1 MGSRDRAKQRKR
13 ESREVDAWHDHLERG
28 KKGMG
33 REESTRGQEP
43 RETERQTERQR
54 NRERQRQTERD
65 RETERRV

>member
-43 RETERQTERQR
+43 RETERQRETETD
-54 NRERQRQTERD
+54 RERQRD
-65 RETERRV
+65 REKSVRR